1 MKSIRRY
8 GLGAVGIA
16 AIAVSIAAPM
26 ASADVVGQDGGIAA
40 IATNDCGPTP
50 TPTPTPTPKPTPSPS
65 GTGSS
70 SSLGTLLGGLLGG
83 LGAGQGATSS
93 GTGAAVS

>member
-1 MKSIRRY
+1 MKSIHRY

-16 AIAVSIAAPM
+16 AIAVTIAAPI

-40 IATNDCGPTP
+40 ITANDCGP